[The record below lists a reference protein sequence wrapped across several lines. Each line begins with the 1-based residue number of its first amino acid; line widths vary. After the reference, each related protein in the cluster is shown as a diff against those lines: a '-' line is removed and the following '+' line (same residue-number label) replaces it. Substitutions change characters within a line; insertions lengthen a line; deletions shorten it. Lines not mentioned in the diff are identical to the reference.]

1 MTRQQDVEVQLL
13 TQAIGHVLM
22 GSGQH
27 PARGQIPL
35 EAAVIDAQRHVHL
48 ALQGFQRRTGGGDGI
63 VDGDA
68 GQVLRTFPD
77 VHIVGDNAHD
87 ADLQAVLQR
96 VDAGG
101 EAHPRAVPAD
111 VFADAAGMEGVEI
124 GVQIRHAVVEVVV
137 AQGHIVIAA
146 AVHHLGEPAG
156 VAQGIV
162 AVSAQGG
169 TLEDVAAV
177 DDQGVAVLLKL
188 AGALEQADVPL
199 FTAAVVGGVDIT
211 VEVGGEVDGKVFRL
225 HRFTP
230 VPA

>member
-13 TQAIGHVLM
+13 TQAIGHVFM
-22 GSGQH
+22 GGGQY
-27 PARGQIPL
+27 PAGGQIPL
-35 EAAVIDAQRHVHL
+35 EAAVIDAKRHVHL
-48 ALQGFQRRTGGGDGI
+48 PLQGFQRRTGGGDGI

-68 GQVLRTFPD
+68 GQVLRPLPD
-77 VHIVGDNAHD
+77 VHIVGDDAHD
-87 ADLQAVLQR
+87 ADPQAVLQR

-111 VFADAAGMEGVEI
+111 IFADAAGVEGIEI

-137 AQGHIVIAA
+137 AQGHIVVAA

-169 TLEDVAAV
+169 ALEDVAAV
-177 DDQGVAVLLKL
+177 DDQRIAVLLEL
-188 AGALEQADVPL
+188 AGAFEQADVPL
-199 FTAAVVGGVDIT
+199 FTAAVVGGVDIA
-211 VEVGGEVDGKVFRL
+211 VEVGGKIDGKVFHSHGL
-225 HRFTP
+225 TP